1 MEIVLPDGRK
11 ATVLGPVTSMSV
23 KIRLEDGRE
32 TLWPSDKI
40 TEVKEGEDTLKM
52 VVVPAHDRLKEL
64 NKDLEDMLSVGV
76 AYTDADGKMR
86 ELCGQ
91 LKSEIYRNFIEKW
104 GLI

>member
-11 ATVLGPVTSMSV
+11 ATVLGPVTTKSV

-40 TEVKEGEDTLKM
+40 KEVKEGEDTLKM
-52 VVVPAHDRLKEL
+52 IVVPAIERLKEL
-64 NKDLEDMLSVGV
+64 NDDIALLNSSGVGFINQSLNDLKKKLAKEAIKDFE
-76 AYTDADGKMR
+76 K
-86 ELCGQ
+86 
-91 LKSEIYRNFIEKW
+91 KW